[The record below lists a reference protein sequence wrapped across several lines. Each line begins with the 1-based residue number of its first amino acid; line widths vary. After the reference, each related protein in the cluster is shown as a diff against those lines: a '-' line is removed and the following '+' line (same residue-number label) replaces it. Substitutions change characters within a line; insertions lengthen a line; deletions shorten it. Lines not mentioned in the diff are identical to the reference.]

1 MTHNK
6 EGNLLPNLSR
16 VTFPLNNQIRS
27 MLTVFVHVEI
37 GNLLAALLVVH
48 DNLHCVQVSLV
59 GKGAFR
65 KKNFEIKLLL
75 IFQNFYSNNMYPA
88 TAFVYIFV

>member
-1 MTHNK
+1 M
-6 EGNLLPNLSR
+6 
-16 VTFPLNNQIRS
+16 
-27 MLTVFVHVEI
+27 FVHVEV

-59 GKGAFR
+59 GDGAIS

-75 IFQNFYSNNMYPA
+75 IFQNSYSNNMYPA
-88 TAFVYIFV
+88 TASG

>member
-1 MTHNK
+1 MAHTVQPTMRCELTTK
-6 EGNLLPNLSR
+6 LSR
-16 VTFPLNNQIRS
+16 VTFPLNNQIRN

-59 GKGAFR
+59 GKGAFSKKKLRNYER
-65 KKNFEIKLLL
+65 KL
-75 IFQNFYSNNMYPA
+75 Y
-88 TAFVYIFV
+88 